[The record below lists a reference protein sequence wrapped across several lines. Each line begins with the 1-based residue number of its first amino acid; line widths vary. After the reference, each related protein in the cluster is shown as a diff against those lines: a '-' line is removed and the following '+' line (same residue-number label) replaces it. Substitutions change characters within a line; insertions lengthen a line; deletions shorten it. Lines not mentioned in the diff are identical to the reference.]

1 MAWLLKGGRVVDGAT
16 DVREPLDVLLKD
28 GVIAAVGRDLPPAPR
43 ELDCRGK
50 YVVPGL
56 IDIGA
61 RLGEPGFEHRETIAS
76 ATRAAAA
83 GGFTAVCALP
93 EADPVPDTPQAMRFI
108 AEQAARKGVV
118 RVHAM
123 AALTKG
129 SEGRELTE
137 TGAIREAGAVALV
150 ALHDVPDSG
159 VLRRTLQYAGMFR
172 IPVILRGSDRG
183 LADGGVMHE
192 GAASTIRG
200 VKGVPAAAEDAAVGR
215 NLIVA
220 ELTGT
225 PVHLMALSTAYSVEL
240 VRRAKKRGVPVS
252 ASVSAQ
258 QLAFTAD
265 DVQTDDASWKV
276 DPPFRS
282 AKHVEALRKGV
293 ADGTVDIIFS
303 DHAPWSREEKDVE
316 FELAPFGMT
325 GLETALPLVLT
336 ELVGAG
342 LLSIG
347 RVVQCMSAAP
357 AAVFGVPG
365 GSLQAGA
372 PADVTVIDATTEGTF
387 RASASHSQSRNTPVD
402 GRDLIGGAV
411 ATFVGGK
418 LIMRDG
424 EVGAQWT
431 G

>member
-1 MAWLLKGGRVVDGAT
+1 MTWLLKGGRVVDGAT
-16 DVREPLDVLLKD
+16 GVDEPLDVLLEG
-28 GVIAAVGRDLPPAPR
+28 GVIAAVGRDLPPADR

-61 RLGEPGFEHRETIAS
+61 RVGEPGFEHRETIAS

-83 GGFTAVCALP
+83 GGFTAICALP

-108 AEQAARKGVV
+108 TEQAAREGVV
-118 RVHAM
+118 RVYAL

-129 SEGRELTE
+129 GGGRELTE
-137 TGAIREAGAVALV
+137 TGALREAGAVALA
-150 ALHDVPDSG
+150 ALHDVPNSG
-159 VLRRTLQYAGMFR
+159 VLRRALQYAGMFR
-172 IPVILRGSDRG
+172 IPVILRGPDRG

-192 GAASTIRG
+192 GIASTIRG
-200 VKGVPAAAEDAAVGR
+200 VKGIPAAAEDAAVSR

-225 PVHLMALSTAYSVEL
+225 PVHLMALSTAGSVEL
-240 VRRAKKRGVPVS
+240 VRRAKARGVPVT

-258 QLAFTAD
+258 QLTFAAD
-265 DVQTDDASWKV
+265 DVQTDDPSWKV
-276 DPPFRS
+276 EPPFRS
-282 AKHVEALRKGV
+282 AKHVEALRAGV

-316 FELAPFGMT
+316 FDRAPVGMA

-336 ELVGAG
+336 ELVAAG
-342 LLSIG
+342 LLSFG

-365 GSLQAGA
+365 GTLQAGE
-372 PADVTVIDATTEGTF
+372 PADVTVIDGAAEGTF
-387 RASASHSQSRNTPVD
+387 AAAASYSQGRSTPVD
-402 GRDLIGGAV
+402 GRDLTGRAV

-418 LIMRDG
+418 LMMRDG
-424 EVGAQWT
+424 KVGAEWT